1 MTYTSSMGNT
11 MNSSESGSFP
21 RVLVIDDEVS
31 ITELVSLALSYQG
44 YKVEKALGAREGLE
58 KVRSFAP
65 DIILL
70 DVMMPDLDGFEV
82 AKRLRMERVE
92 TPIVFLTAKDT
103 TEDKV
108 AGLRIGG
115 DDYVTKPFS
124 LEELSA
130 RVDAIIRRSRHATDA
145 STRLVFADL
154 VLDLDSHEVFRRG
167 EEIELTSTEFSLLQ
181 YLMENA
187 RRVVSKAQILDHV
200 WHYDFG
206 GDANIVETYVS
217 YLRRKI
223 DLPEE
228 PSIIRTVRGA
238 GYSLRM
244 PTTFEGH

>member
-1 MTYTSSMGNT
+1 MSST
-11 MNSSESGSFP
+11 ETASSP
-21 RVLVIDDEVS
+21 RVLVIDDEIS

-58 KVRSFAP
+58 KVKSFAP

-70 DVMMPDLDGFEV
+70 DVMMPELDGFEV
-82 AKRLRMERVE
+82 ARRLRMERVE
-92 TPIVFLTAKDT
+92 TPIIFLTAKDT
-103 TEDKV
+103 TDDKV
-108 AGLRIGG
+108 AGLRLGG

-130 RVDAIIRRSRHATDA
+130 RVDAIVRRSKRATEN
-145 STRLVFADL
+145 STKLVFADL
-154 VLDLDSHEVFRRG
+154 VLDLESHEAFRRG
-167 EEIELTSTEFSLLQ
+167 ETIELTSTEFNLLQ

-187 RRVVSKAQILDHV
+187 RRVVSKSQILDHV

-223 DLPEE
+223 DLPGE
-228 PSIIRTVRGA
+228 PSLIRTVRGA

-244 PTTFEGH
+244 PTNFEGN

>member
-1 MTYTSSMGNT
+1 MTANDNGT
-11 MNSSESGSFP
+11 MP
-21 RVLVIDDEVS
+21 RVLVIDDEAS
-31 ITELVSLALSYQG
+31 ITELVALAFSYQG
-44 YKVEKALGAREGLE
+44 YKVEKALGAREGLD
-58 KVRSFAP
+58 KVKSFAP

-82 AKRLRMERVE
+82 AKRLRMERNE

-108 AGLRIGG
+108 AGLKLGG
-115 DDYVTKPFS
+115 DDYITKPFS

-130 RVDAIIRRSRHATDA
+130 RVDAILRRTRQGTGSEG
-145 STRLVFADL
+145 RLVFADL
-154 VLDLDSHEVFRRG
+154 VLDSDTHEVYRRG
-167 EEIELTSTEFSLLQ
+167 ELIELTTTEFNLLQ

-223 DLPEE
+223 DLPGE
-228 PSIIRTVRGA
+228 PSLIRTVRGA

-244 PTTFEGH
+244 PSSYETR

>member
-1 MTYTSSMGNT
+1 MTANENGAM
-11 MNSSESGSFP
+11 P
-21 RVLVIDDEVS
+21 RVLVIDDEAS
-31 ITELVSLALSYQG
+31 ITELVALAFSYQG

-58 KVRSFAP
+58 KVKSFGP

-82 AKRLRMERVE
+82 AKRLRMERNE
-92 TPIVFLTAKDT
+92 TPIIFLTAKDT

-108 AGLRIGG
+108 AGLKLGG
-115 DDYVTKPFS
+115 DDYITKPFS

-130 RVDAIIRRSRHATDA
+130 RVDAILRRTRQGEA
-145 STRLVFADL
+145 SETRLVFADL
-154 VLDLDSHEVFRRG
+154 VLDAETHEVYRRG
-167 EEIELTSTEFSLLQ
+167 EMIELTTTEFNLLH

-223 DLPEE
+223 DIPGE
-228 PSIIRTVRGA
+228 PSLIRTVRGA

-244 PTTFEGH
+244 PSSYETR

>member
-1 MTYTSSMGNT
+1 MANTYPIGTTMTSTD
-11 MNSSESGSFP
+11 SGSFP

-82 AKRLRMERVE
+82 AKRLRMEKVE

-108 AGLRIGG
+108 SGLRLGG

-130 RVDAIIRRSRHATDA
+130 RVDAIIRRTKRMMDHP
-145 STRLVFADL
+145 TRLVFADL
-154 VLDLDSHEVFRRG
+154 VLDLETHEIFRRG
-167 EEIELTSTEFSLLQ
+167 ESIELTSTEFNLIQ

-223 DLPEE
+223 DVPGE
-228 PSIIRTVRGA
+228 PSLIRTVRGA

-244 PTTFEGH
+244 PSNFEPT

>member
-1 MTYTSSMGNT
+1 MTANDNGSM
-11 MNSSESGSFP
+11 P
-21 RVLVIDDEVS
+21 RVLVIDDEAS
-31 ITELVSLALSYQG
+31 ITELVALAFSYQG
-44 YKVEKALGAREGLE
+44 YKVEKALGAREGLD
-58 KVRSFAP
+58 KVKSFGP

-82 AKRLRMERVE
+82 AKRLRMERND
-92 TPIVFLTAKDT
+92 TPIIFLTAKDT

-108 AGLRIGG
+108 AGLKLGG
-115 DDYVTKPFS
+115 DDYITKPFS

-130 RVDAIIRRSRHATDA
+130 RVDAILRRTRLGAGSEG
-145 STRLVFADL
+145 RLVFADL
-154 VLDLDSHEVFRRG
+154 VLDSDTHEVYRRG
-167 EEIELTSTEFSLLQ
+167 EPIELTTTEFNLLQ

-223 DLPEE
+223 DLPGEA
-228 PSIIRTVRGA
+228 SLIRTVRGA

-244 PTTFEGH
+244 PSSYESR

>member
-1 MTYTSSMGNT
+1 MTANDAGAM
-11 MNSSESGSFP
+11 P
-21 RVLVIDDEVS
+21 RVLVIDDETS
-31 ITELVSLALSYQG
+31 ITELVALAFSYQG
-44 YKVEKALGAREGLE
+44 YKVEKALGAREGLD
-58 KVRSFAP
+58 KVKSFGP

-82 AKRLRMERVE
+82 AKRLRMERNE
-92 TPIVFLTAKDT
+92 TPIIFLTAKDT

-108 AGLRIGG
+108 TGLKLGG
-115 DDYVTKPFS
+115 DDYITKPFS

-130 RVDAIIRRSRHATDA
+130 RVDAILRRTRQGEA
-145 STRLVFADL
+145 SAARLVFADL
-154 VLDLDSHEVFRRG
+154 VLDAETHEVYRRG
-167 EEIELTSTEFSLLQ
+167 EMIELTTTEFNLLH

-223 DLPEE
+223 DLPGE
-228 PSIIRTVRGA
+228 PSLIRTVRGA

-244 PTTFEGH
+244 PSSYETR

>member
-1 MTYTSSMGNT
+1 MSST
-11 MNSSESGSFP
+11 ETASSP
-21 RVLVIDDEVS
+21 RVLVIDDEIS

-44 YKVEKALGAREGLE
+44 YKVEKALGAREGLD
-58 KVRSFAP
+58 KVKSFAP

-70 DVMMPDLDGFEV
+70 DVMMPELDGFEV
-82 AKRLRMERVE
+82 ARRLRMERVE
-92 TPIVFLTAKDT
+92 TPIIFLTAKDT
-103 TEDKV
+103 TDDKV
-108 AGLRIGG
+108 AGLRLGG

-130 RVDAIIRRSRHATDA
+130 RVDAIVRRSKRATEN
-145 STRLVFADL
+145 STKLVFADL
-154 VLDLDSHEVFRRG
+154 VLDLESHEAFRRG
-167 EEIELTSTEFSLLQ
+167 ETIELTSTEFNLLQ

-187 RRVVSKAQILDHV
+187 RRVVSKSQILDHV

-223 DLPEE
+223 DLPGE
-228 PSIIRTVRGA
+228 PSLIRTVRGA

-244 PTTFEGH
+244 PTNFEGN

>member
-1 MTYTSSMGNT
+1 MTANDNGAM
-11 MNSSESGSFP
+11 P
-21 RVLVIDDEVS
+21 RVLVIDDEAS
-31 ITELVSLALSYQG
+31 ITELVALAFSYQG

-58 KVRSFAP
+58 KVKGFGP

-82 AKRLRMERVE
+82 AKRLRMERNE
-92 TPIVFLTAKDT
+92 TPIIFLTAKDT

-108 AGLRIGG
+108 AGLKLGG
-115 DDYVTKPFS
+115 DDYITKPFS

-130 RVDAIIRRSRHATDA
+130 RVDAILRRTRQGEAS

-154 VLDLDSHEVFRRG
+154 VLDAETHEVYRRG
-167 EEIELTSTEFSLLQ
+167 EMIELTTTEFNLLH

-223 DLPEE
+223 DLPGE
-228 PSIIRTVRGA
+228 PSLIRTVRGA

-244 PTTFEGH
+244 PSSYETR